1 MVTSA
6 VAPLLE
12 QAIPS
17 TPSARVPPQTS
28 RPLELVRQC
37 FAQYRDL
44 VAQMGWTDVIIT
56 LPDLITM
63 DDRGCAHV
71 GLESRSPFLDH
82 RIVEFAFRLPG
93 RMKIRAGG
101 LTKWIFREVAREFL
115 PADLVDCRDKMGM
128 VSPLSMWLQ
137 RERRGG
143 SQGLIES
150 LQPRKLGLPLQMP
163 EDNAYDRRLH
173 ALVSLELWFGTFHD
187 RRAAAEA

>member
-101 LTKWIFREVAREFL
+101 LIKWIFREVAREFL

-173 ALVSLELWFGTFHD
+173 ALVSRDLWLRTFHD
-187 RRAAAEA
+187 KRG